1 MSEEPGETGRTIF
14 QMLHHAFIT
23 GDLAGVRAASGE
35 PADFPN
41 CIQPRELGCGD
52 HPLEYAIYWSP
63 LSFVAK
69 LLDAGADP
77 NYHAPAGF
85 PSLMAALSTDR
96 TDRTTLIGLL
106 LTRGAKPARRGNND
120 WTPLHYAVARRDLD
134 AIRLLLAHGAD
145 PLARTGID
153 DRTTPLEDAEA
164 AGFTE
169 GVTLIRSLGC
179 PPSEFPP
186 GHDEN

>member
-1 MSEEPGETGRTIF
+1 MPEDQRETGRRF
-14 QMLHHAFIT
+14 QVLHHAYRT
-23 GDLAGVRAASGE
+23 GDLAGVRAALGE

-41 CIQPRELGCGD
+41 CIQPREFGCGD

-63 LSFVAK
+63 LSFVAR

-77 NYHAPAGF
+77 NYHDPAGF

-96 TDRTTLIGLL
+96 TDRAALVALL
-106 LTRGAKPARRGNND
+106 LARGAEPAQRGNND

-169 GVTLIRSLGC
+169 GATLIRGAG
-179 PPSEFPP
+179 PR
-186 GHDEN
+186 

>member
-23 GDLAGVRAASGE
+23 GDLAGVRAALGE

-106 LTRGAKPARRGNND
+106 LTRGGPSRPNVAITTGRRCTTRWRGATWTQSGFCSPTALIRWRAPALTIARRRLR
-120 WTPLHYAVARRDLD
+120 TPRRPALRK
-134 AIRLLLAHGAD
+134 A
-145 PLARTGID
+145 
-153 DRTTPLEDAEA
+153 
-164 AGFTE
+164 
-169 GVTLIRSLGC
+169 
-179 PPSEFPP
+179 
-186 GHDEN
+186 